1 VNIKLGQLQVNIK
14 DKETDD
20 FNISRDTISIHFVN
34 AALTGVKRLG
44 MDVETLLSHVGI
56 EPDLLRQPKARI
68 SPEQYTRFIKM
79 LWMVT
84 QDEHM
89 GFDLQP
95 RRLGTFAIM
104 CQLIIHAKTLGD
116 ALDLSAQ
123 FYKLFG
129 DEWSVTIERDKHEA
143 RLVPHVPQSMDPDHF
158 ITESMLMIWHG
169 LASWLIERRIPLERV
184 HFGYPRPAHADEY
197 DALFFAP
204 VMQFD
209 AARTEITFAADYLDL
224 PLRQTEENL
233 EEFLK
238 AAPAQLL
245 VKFKNTNSLTSR
257 IREVLKS
264 QIGEEMPT
272 LNDVASML
280 YLSPQTLR
288 RRLAAEG
295 KSYQGVKDA
304 LRRDAAI
311 HLLLNPGLTLEDVAQ
326 QVGFSETSTFHR
338 AFKKWTGVTPG
349 LYRQLHGYH

>member
-1 VNIKLGQLQVNIK
+1 M
-14 DKETDD
+14 
-20 FNISRDTISIHFVN
+20 SRDTISIHFVN
-34 AALTGVKRLG
+34 AALTGAKRLG
-44 MDVETLLSHVGI
+44 LDVDTLLSHVGI
-56 EPDLLRQPKARI
+56 EAELLRQPKARI
-68 SPEQYTRFIKM
+68 SPDQYTRFVKM
-79 LWMVT
+79 LWLVT
-84 QDEHM
+84 QDEHV
-89 GFDLQP
+89 GFDTQP

-104 CQLIIHAKTLGD
+104 CQLIINAKTLGK
-116 ALDLSAQ
+116 ALELSSQ
-123 FYKLFG
+123 FYGLFG
-129 DEWSVTIERDKHEA
+129 DEWAVTLVRDKHEA
-143 RLVPHVPQSMDPDHF
+143 RLIPHIPQEYDPDHF

-184 HFGYPRPAHADEY
+184 QFSYDRPNHADEY

-204 VMQFD
+204 LMQFG
-209 AARTEITFAADYLDL
+209 ASHTEITFAADYLDL
-224 PLRQTEENL
+224 PIRQDESTL

-238 AAPAQLL
+238 TAPAQLL

-272 LNDVASML
+272 LNDVAAML

-295 KSYQGVKDA
+295 KSYQGVKDS

-311 HLLLNPGLTLEDVAQ
+311 HLLLRPDLTLEDVAQ

-349 LYRQLHGYH
+349 LYRQLHGTFNPNTEI

>member
-1 VNIKLGQLQVNIK
+1 M
-14 DKETDD
+14 
-20 FNISRDTISIHFVN
+20 SRDTISIHFVN
-34 AALTGVKRLG
+34 AALTGAKRLG

-56 EPDLLRQPKARI
+56 EAELLYQPKARI
-68 SPEQYTRFIKM
+68 SPEQYTRFIQA
-79 LWMVT
+79 LWLIT
-84 QDEHM
+84 QDEHV
-89 GFDLQP
+89 GFDKQQ
-95 RRLGTFAIM
+95 RRLGTFAMM
-104 CQLIIHAKTLGD
+104 CQLVIHAKTLGD
-116 ALDLSAQ
+116 ALDLSTQ

-129 DEWSVTIERDKHEA
+129 DDWTVTLERDKHEA
-143 RLVPHVPQSMDPDHF
+143 RLVPLVPAEMDPDHF

-169 LASWLIERRIPLERV
+169 LASWLIERRLPLERV
-184 HFGYPRPAHADEY
+184 HFGYERPNHAEEY

-204 VMQFD
+204 VMRFD
-209 AARTEITFAADYLDL
+209 TARTEITFAADYLDL
-224 PLRQTEENL
+224 PIRQNEETL

-257 IREVLKS
+257 IRDVLKS

-272 LNDVASML
+272 LNDVASIL

-311 HLLLNPGLTLEDVAQ
+311 HLLLNPKLTLEDVAQ

>member
-1 VNIKLGQLQVNIK
+1 MNTR
-14 DKETDD
+14 ETEE
-20 FNISRDTISIHFVN
+20 FNMSRDTISIHFVN

-44 MDVETLLSHVGI
+44 MDVDTLLSHVGI
-56 EPDLLRQPKARI
+56 EAELLRQPKARI
-68 SPEQYTRFIKM
+68 SPEQYTRFVKM

-84 QDEHM
+84 QDEHV
-89 GFDLQP
+89 GFSQDV
-95 RRLGTFAIM
+95 RRLGSFAIM
-104 CQLIIHAKTLGD
+104 CQLVVHAKTLGD
-116 ALDLSAQ
+116 ALELSSQ

-129 DEWSVTIERDKHEA
+129 DEWCVSLERDKHEA
-143 RLVPHVPQSMDPDHF
+143 RLVPLVPKDADPHHY

-169 LASWLIERRIPLERV
+169 LAAWLIDRRLPLERV
-184 HFGYPRPAHADEY
+184 HFNYPRPAHADEY

-204 VMQFD
+204 VMKFD
-209 AARTEITFAADYLDL
+209 ATRTEITFAADYLDL
-224 PLRQTEENL
+224 PIRQDGDSL
-233 EEFLK
+233 EDFLK
-238 AAPAQLL
+238 TAPADLL
-245 VKFKNTNSLTSR
+245 VKFKNTHSLTSR
-257 IREVLKS
+257 IRDVLKS

-311 HLLLNPGLTLEDVAQ
+311 HLLLNPKLTLEDVAQ

>member
-1 VNIKLGQLQVNIK
+1 MNVKLGQLQVNIK
-14 DKETDD
+14 DKETEE

-34 AALTGVKRLG
+34 AALTGVKRLD

-209 AARTEITFAADYLDL
+209 TPRTEITFAADYLDL
-224 PLRQTEENL
+224 PIRQTEENL

-257 IREVLKS
+257 IRDVLKS